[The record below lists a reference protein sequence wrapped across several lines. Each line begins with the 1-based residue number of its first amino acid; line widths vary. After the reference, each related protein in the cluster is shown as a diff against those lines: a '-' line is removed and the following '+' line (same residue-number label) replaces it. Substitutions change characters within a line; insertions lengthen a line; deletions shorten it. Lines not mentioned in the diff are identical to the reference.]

1 MNISIL
7 DAILEMNREG
17 SRSPSTIPIPLDRL
31 NDNVQE
37 DNHLTANE
45 EVLEDGESSHHH
57 RSPPKHKSCCGF
69 VTTKT
74 QMYQLLFS
82 CSHSFLSGWL
92 DTLSFANF
100 RCFSN
105 LMTGNL
111 AIGAVAIALG
121 SGNVIGADYEQQ
133 TPVVLGLDPNLTQL
147 QPAYAYYSIIGAFI
161 LGAFVSTL
169 VELKL
174 RQWRREPFWG
184 MLMLL
189 AISDICGCMAVT
201 FARQIPRKIF
211 TLFFTFFGFSA
222 GVQYE
227 YISAKPYGLLTTLQT
242 GNLQRASRGIAR
254 VILRRSSQG
263 SAEEFETEN
272 FRILQTILTPICLIA
287 GTLIY
292 GTILRYTR
300 EKREV
305 LVIASVWIVWVMKM
319 CVHILQHYKL
329 NVPKDYHA
337 KL

>member
-1 MNISIL
+1 
-7 DAILEMNREG
+7 MNREG
-17 SRSPSTIPIPLDRL
+17 SRSSSTIPIPLDRL
-31 NDNVQE
+31 PQHHSNDVQE

-45 EVLEDGESSHHH
+45 EVSEDGESSHHH
-57 RSPPKHKSCCGF
+57 RSPSCGF

-111 AIGAVAIALG
+111 AIGAVAIG
-121 SGNVIGADYEQQ
+121 SGNVIGADYEQ
-133 TPVVLGLDPNLTQL
+133 TPVVLGLDSNLTQL

-174 RQWRREPFWG
+174 RQCGKEPFWG

-211 TLFFTFFGFSA
+211 ILFFTFFGFSA

-292 GTILRYTR
+292 GTILRYPQ
-300 EKREV
+300 KREV

-319 CVHILQHYKL
+319 CLHILQHYKL

>member
-1 MNISIL
+1 
-7 DAILEMNREG
+7 MNREG
-17 SRSPSTIPIPLDRL
+17 SRSPTIPIPSDRL
-31 NDNVQE
+31 PQHHNNDVQE
-37 DNHLTANE
+37 DNHLAANE
-45 EVLEDGESSHHH
+45 EVSEDDESSSSHH
-57 RSPPKHKSCCGF
+57 RSTKYKSCCCGF
-69 VTTKT
+69 VTNKT

-92 DTLSFANF
+92 DALSFANF

-111 AIGAVAIALG
+111 AVGAVAIAVG
-121 SGNVIGADYEQQ
+121 GGNVIGADEQ
-133 TPVVLGLDPNLTQL
+133 TRVGLDPNLTQL

-161 LGAFVSTL
+161 LGAFVTTL

-174 RQWRREPFWG
+174 RQWGKEPFWG

-201 FARQIPRKIF
+201 FARKVPRKIF
-211 TLFFTFFGFSA
+211 ILFFTLFGFSA

-254 VILRRSSQG
+254 VLLRRSSQG

-272 FRILQTILTPICLIA
+272 FRILQTILTPISLTA
-287 GTLIY
+287 GASIY
-292 GTILRYTR
+292 GTIVRYTR
-300 EKREV
+300 EKKEA
-305 LVIASVWIVWVMKM
+305 LVITSVWIVWVIKM
-319 CVHILQHYKL
+319 CIHVMQHCKL